1 MKKTILSSVSILALL
16 ALASCS
22 TDNMPTEA
30 DGGSQKQAHFN
41 AMDAKTTNDA
51 NVQTDSI
58 PNPIEVTSRTA
69 DNGDIAILKDK
80 RKIINSAS
88 SAQENGDI
96 AILKD
101 KRK

>member
-1 MKKTILSSVSILALL
+1 MKKTILTSVSILALL
-16 ALASCS
+16 AFASCS

-30 DGGSQKQAHFN
+30 TGNKQQNTSFN
-41 AMDAKTTNDA
+41 KMNSSDSSAMLSP
-51 NVQTDSI
+51 TDSI
-58 PNPIEVTSRTA
+58 PTPPENTSKSA

-80 RKIINSAS
+80 RKIINSSS

>member
-30 DGGSQKQAHFN
+30 NGSSQKQTHFN
-41 AMDAKTTNDA
+41 AMDVKTTNDA

-58 PNPIEVTSRTA
+58 PNPIDVTSRTA

-80 RKIINSAS
+80 RKIINSSS

>member
-30 DGGSQKQAHFN
+30 DGSNQKQTHFN
-41 AMDAKTTNDA
+41 AMDAKATNAA
-51 NVQTDSI
+51 NVQADTI
-58 PNPIEVTSRTA
+58 PNTVDVMSRTA

-80 RKIINSAS
+80 RKIINSSS

>member
-1 MKKTILSSVSILALL
+1 MKKTILTSVSILALL
-16 ALASCS
+16 AFASCS

-30 DGGSQKQAHFN
+30 DGGSQKQTHFN
-41 AMDAKTTNDA
+41 AMGAKAANDA
-51 NVQTDSI
+51 NIQTDTI
-58 PNPIEVTSRTA
+58 PNTIEVTSRTA

-80 RKIINSAS
+80 RKIINSSS

>member
-30 DGGSQKQAHFN
+30 NGSSHQQTNFN
-41 AMDAKTTNDA
+41 AMSTNTA
-51 NVQTDSI
+51 NDTSVQTDSI
-58 PNPIEVTSRTA
+58 PNPIDPTSRTA
-69 DNGDIAILKDK
+69 DNGDIIILKDK
-80 RKIINSAS
+80 RKVINSAS

-96 AILKD
+96 IILKD

>member
-30 DGGSQKQAHFN
+30 NGGSHQQTNFN
-41 AMDAKTTNDA
+41 AMSTNTTNDA
-51 NVQTDSI
+51 SVQTDTI
-58 PNPIEVTSRTA
+58 PNTIEVTSRTA
-69 DNGDIAILKDK
+69 DNGDIIILKDK
-80 RKIINSAS
+80 RKIIDSAYS
-88 SAQENGDI
+88 TQENGDI
-96 AILKD
+96 IILKD

>member
-30 DGGSQKQAHFN
+30 DGGSQKQAQFN
-41 AMDAKTTNDA
+41 TMSAKTANDA
-51 NVQTDSI
+51 NIQTDTI
-58 PNPIEVTSRTA
+58 PNTIEVTSRTA
-69 DNGDIAILKDK
+69 DNGDIIILKDK
-80 RKIINSAS
+80 RKIINSSS

-96 AILKD
+96 IILKD

>member
-1 MKKTILSSVSILALL
+1 MKKTILTSVSVLALL

-30 DGGSQKQAHFN
+30 TNGNSNRNTFN
-41 AMDAKTTNDA
+41 AMEANTTSNTIA
-51 NVQTDSI
+51 QDSI
-58 PNPIEVTSRTA
+58 LTPDITSRSA

-80 RKIINSAS
+80 RKINSAS
-88 SAQENGDI
+88 YAQENGDI